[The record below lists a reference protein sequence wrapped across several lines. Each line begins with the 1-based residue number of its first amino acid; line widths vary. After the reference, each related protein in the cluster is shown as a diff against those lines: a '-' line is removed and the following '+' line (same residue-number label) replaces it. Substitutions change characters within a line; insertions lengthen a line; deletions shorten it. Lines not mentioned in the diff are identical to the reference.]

1 VNAPPRHRRL
11 RWGAE
16 SVILILVIAV
26 VLYVSWGWLLPI
38 AGEVVNIYRTSSAPA
53 GTLIIDRNPA
63 APRVV
68 TAGPMLQ
75 GPATGNDW
83 PSYNKTLTSER
94 FSSLAEINT
103 HNASSLKIICSYD
116 IGEHTAFQS
125 GLLMVDGAII
135 GTTEHDTF
143 SIDSA
148 TCQPKWRQV
157 EKYKGAS
164 PLTANRGA
172 AYLNGS
178 LYRGTEDGRV
188 LAYDLATGKRL
199 WETQVADPAK
209 GETTP
214 SAPIAWN
221 GLVFIGNA
229 GGDIKGIKGRMYA
242 LDAATGRIVWEFYL
256 VPKEPDDVVRGPQ
269 GSSPLTRASWGEN
282 SPINGGGSWTSYSLD
297 PERGLLYIPV
307 GNPAPDFAEKMR
319 PGQNLFTDSVVVLDA
334 KTGAYQTH
342 VQIVSPDWHDFDV
355 SSAPA
360 LVTTRSGRHLMSLAP
375 KDGYLYGYDLDAHQM
390 LYRLSVDRHENAD
403 VPLTVGKEL
412 RVCPGTQGGAEWNGP
427 AYDPPTN
434 LMLIGQTDYCSSL
447 KLAND
452 ATVRAIKP
460 GKVFGGN
467 DMWNPYDLFGKFDAL
482 PNWGGWVYAADAD
495 TGNWI
500 WRAKSNYPV
509 ISGLT
514 TTAGGV
520 AMFGDAGGNFYVIDT
535 ASGEKL
541 WGRKIGGAIGG
552 GVITFA
558 IDGGSQ
564 RVAVATG
571 MTSIVWPTKQTNA
584 TIVVLGL

>member
-1 VNAPPRHRRL
+1 VNALPRRQWL
-11 RWGAE
+11 RWGAG
-16 SVILILVIAV
+16 SVILILVIGI
-26 VLYVSWGWLLPI
+26 VLYVFWGRLLPI
-38 AGEVVNIYRTSSAPA
+38 AGDVVNIYRTRSAPA

-68 TAGPMLQ
+68 AAAPMLQ

-83 PSYNKTLTSER
+83 PSYNKRLTSER
-94 FSSLAEINT
+94 FASLAEINT

-125 GLLMVDGAII
+125 GLLMVNGAII
-135 GTTEHDTF
+135 GTTQHDTF

-148 TCQPKWRQV
+148 TCKPKWRQV
-157 EKYKGAS
+157 EKYKAAS

-199 WETQVADPAK
+199 WETQVADPTK

-214 SAPIAWN
+214 SAPIAWS

-242 LDAATGRIVWEFYL
+242 LDATTGRIVWEFYL

-282 SPINGGGSWTSYSLD
+282 SPINGGGAWTCYSLD

-307 GNPAPDFAEKMR
+307 GNPAPDFADKMR

-375 KDGYLYGYDLDAHQM
+375 KDGYLYGYDLDAHRM

-434 LMLIGQTDYCSSL
+434 LMLIGQVDYCSSL

-452 ATVRAIKP
+452 AAVRAIKP
-460 GKVFGGN
+460 GKVFLGN
-467 DMWNPYDLFGKFDAL
+467 DMSNPYDLFGKFDPM

-495 TGNWI
+495 TGKWI

-520 AMFGDAGGNFYVIDT
+520 AMFGDAGGNFYVLDT
-535 ASGEKL
+535 ATGEKL

-564 RVAVATG
+564 RVAVAAG
-571 MTSIVWPTKQTNA
+571 MTSIIWPTEQTNA

>member
-1 VNAPPRHRRL
+1 
-11 RWGAE
+11 
-16 SVILILVIAV
+16 
-26 VLYVSWGWLLPI
+26 
-38 AGEVVNIYRTSSAPA
+38 
-53 GTLIIDRNPA
+53 
-63 APRVV
+63 
-68 TAGPMLQ
+68 
-75 GPATGNDW
+75 
-83 PSYNKTLTSER
+83 
-94 FSSLAEINT
+94 
-103 HNASSLKIICSYD
+103 
-116 IGEHTAFQS
+116 
-125 GLLMVDGAII
+125 
-135 GTTEHDTF
+135 
-143 SIDSA
+143 
-148 TCQPKWRQV
+148 V
-157 EKYKGAS
+157 EQYKAAS

-199 WETQVADPAK
+199 WATQVADPAK

-214 SAPIAWN
+214 SAPIAWS

-229 GGDIKGIKGRMYA
+229 GSDIKGIKGRMYA
-242 LDAATGRIVWEFYL
+242 LDATTGRIVWEFYL
-256 VPKEPDDVVRGPQ
+256 VPKESEDVARGPQ

-282 SPINGGGSWTSYSLD
+282 SPINGGGAWTSYSLD
-297 PERGLLYIPV
+297 PERGLLYVPV
-307 GNPAPDFAEKMR
+307 GNPSPDFAAKMR

-342 VQIVSPDWHDFDV
+342 LQIVSPDWHDFDV

-360 LVTTRSGRHLMSLAP
+360 LVTTRSGRRLMSLAP
-375 KDGYLYGYDLDAHQM
+375 KDGYLYGYDLNANQM
-390 LYRLSVDRHENAD
+390 LYRLSVDRHENVD
-403 VPLTVGKEL
+403 VPLTVGKEV

-452 ATVRAIKP
+452 ATIRAIKP
-460 GKVFGGN
+460 GKVNGGN
-467 DMWNPYDLFGKFDAL
+467 DMWNSYDIFGKFDAL

-495 TGNWI
+495 TGDWI
-500 WRAKSNYPV
+500 WRAHSNYPV

-520 AMFGDAGGNFYVIDT
+520 AMFGDVGGNFYVLDT
-535 ASGEKL
+535 ATGEKL

-571 MTSIVWPTKQTNA
+571 MTSIVWPTKQTSA